1 MGRRTDV
8 VATHTGADRR
18 LPARLVEEVRASLQ
32 AHPEGHRSWELDRY
46 RSQHHHPLA
55 HERIAAG
62 TDSARAFSYADLEVR
77 RRAALEVPP
86 LERFAAADPAIVE
99 QVARREL
106 ARVRA
111 QLRGTARERRSA
123 LGDLR
128 RWGVLTGT
136 IKAAEARHRERVQR
150 KAESLDMEAEQRWI
164 IRDVVPRWGWPHDQ
178 RVAPGLHGLVET
190 NRNGAIHIWTLV
202 ADRPLRGAGGRFLD
216 SLPRDRRVRVF
227 GVERGSL
234 SEAMLLRRGFERSRL
249 AWHGLRQGERVQT
262 PAWSWMYR

>member
-1 MGRRTDV
+1 M
-8 VATHTGADRR
+8 ATHTRVDRR

-32 AHPEGHRSWELDRY
+32 AHPEGHRSRELDRY
-46 RSQHHHPLA
+46 RNEHHHPLA
-55 HERIAAG
+55 HEMIAAG
-62 TDSARAFSYADLEVR
+62 TDSARAFSYADIEVR
-77 RRAALEVPP
+77 RRAALEVPL

-111 QLRGTARERRSA
+111 QLRCTARERRSA
-123 LGDLR
+123 LSDLR

-136 IKAAEARHRERVQR
+136 IKAAEARHRQR
-150 KAESLDMEAEQRWI
+150 AQWQAETFDMTAEQRRI

-190 NRNGAIHIWTLV
+190 NRNGAVHVWTLV
-202 ADRPLRGAGGRFLD
+202 ADRPLKGAGGRFLD
-216 SLPRDRRVRVF
+216 NLPRDRRVRVF

-249 AWHGLRQGERVQT
+249 AWHGLRQGQRVQVS
-262 PAWSWMYR
+262 AWSWMYR